1 MAKIQK
7 TSGVTKAAIKRKSAQ
22 TLPNNPTEAGYKA
35 ADIRNAFFRPI
46 TDDENS
52 VLSELDRVIHEVNLI
67 VNHDR
72 PFDYITSVAGVNYH
86 GSYGLIYQFTNGLAS
101 IVDYEGSE
109 TDLILPSVVSFEG
122 VDYSV
127 VKIGENAFKGKTITN
142 IEISST
148 ISDVGSNAFKDTFL
162 TKVVLNGET
171 NVYYS
176 RFENPTNIEF
186 IAPAQYKSYYDSR
199 LNQNKSLTY
208 FNTIASVKND
218 LYQEHLNIDTKQ
230 DKLKSGTN
238 IQTIN
243 GRNILQPGNYEIIKA
258 NPVLS
263 GTEEALSAVKIDGES
278 YSVFS
283 ESDADAKY
291 LKKTDDYATQSFV
304 KSMLSSVYKVKGS
317 VASYENL
324 PSTKETGD
332 VYNVVDTGMNY
343 VWNGEEWDSLG
354 GLFDISGVMPAY
366 TINSLSDIASIPS
379 TGKRVVY
386 IGGNA
391 SSSVAITLPT
401 TVNEIDFNGST
412 ITLEVGNSA
421 EFNVAIIGHAY
432 CTIKNL
438 NLIVNLHLKSEVNYS
453 MINGFDG
460 VENVRV
466 TINKAA
472 DSATAAS
479 GQIVRG
485 FYSCDHLANCKVE
498 HNFTTANASPQTV
511 AYAYCNYLVWCRLSG
526 YTTFGFAECN
536 YLTNCA
542 VYKGVAESPYYNCN
556 DLTNCTYYE
565 GENQISKSTVS
576 KLTVGGSPLDII
588 PQFNSDSNSKAYVKP
603 AGGTGIALIEIS
615 QSQEDSL
622 SIACRTSDG
631 RLRGKRATSGYDL
644 TPLIQ
649 VNEELAKKVDKV
661 TGKGLSTN
669 DFTDTEK
676 TKLAGIETGAEV
688 NEIDTIKAGSNVTV
702 SKSGKT
708 VTISATGGSGG
719 GSDTTVVANPT
730 LTGSETNLSGLQV
743 GDTKYGIKA
752 LKVTIW

>member
-86 GSYGLIYQFTNGLAS
+86 GSYGLIYQFTNDSAS
-101 IVDYEGSE
+101 IVDYEGAE

-127 VKIGENAFKGKTITN
+127 IKIGENAFKGKPITS
-142 IEISST
+142 IEISSSIT
-148 ISDVGSNAFKDTFL
+148 DVGSNAFKETSL
-162 TKVVLNGET
+162 TKVVLNGRT
-171 NVYYS
+171 NVWY
-176 RFENPTNIEF
+176 FNFVNPTNIVF
-186 IAPAQYKSYYDSR
+186 IAPAQYKSFYDSR
-199 LNQNKSLTY
+199 LSQYKSLTY
-208 FNTIASVKND
+208 IDTVSSVKEE
-218 LYQEHLNIDTKQ
+218 LWGEKSNINTKQ

-238 IQTIN
+238 IQQIN
-243 GRNILQPGNYEIIKA
+243 GRDILQPGNYEIIKA

-263 GTEEALSAVKIDGES
+263 GTEEELSAVKIDGKS

-283 ESDADAKY
+283 ESGADAKY

-354 GLFDISGVMPAY
+354 GIFDISGFMPAY

-386 IGGNA
+386 TGGNA
-391 SSSVAITLPT
+391 SSSVAIPLPT

-421 EFNVAIIGHAY
+421 DFNVGIIGHAH
-432 CTIKNL
+432 CIIKNL
-438 NLIVNLHLKSEVNYS
+438 NLIVNLHLKSGVDYS
-453 MINGFDG
+453 MIKGFGG
-460 VENVRV
+460 VENVSL

-485 FYSCDHLANCKVE
+485 FYSCDHLINCKVD
-498 HNFTTANASPQTV
+498 HNYTTVNVAPQTV
-511 AYAYCNYLVWCRLSG
+511 AYAYCNYLIWCRISG
-526 YTTFGFAECN
+526 NTAFGFA
-536 YLTNCA
+536 NCIRLVDCD
-542 VYKGVAESPYYNCN
+542 VYQNASDEPYRLCKNLI
-556 DLTNCTYYE
+556 DCTYYE
-565 GENQISKSTVS
+565 SGNQISTTVID
-576 KLTVGGSPLDII
+576 KLSVGGSPLDII
-588 PQFNSDSNSKAYVKP
+588 PQANNDSDSKAYVKP
-603 AGGTGIALIEIS
+603 AGGTGIALIKIS
-615 QSQEDSL
+615 HSTVGD
-622 SIACRTSDG
+622 SIARRLSG
-631 RLRGKRATSGYDL
+631 GQLRGNIASNEYDL
-644 TPLIQ
+644 VPLKQ
-649 VNEELAKKVDKV
+649 VNE
-661 TGKGLSTN
+661 
-669 DFTDTEK
+669 
-676 TKLAGIETGAEV
+676 KLNGV
-688 NEIDTIKAGSNVTV
+688 
-702 SKSGKT
+702 
-708 VTISATGGSGG
+708 
-719 GSDTTVVANPT
+719 
-730 LTGSETNLSGLQV
+730 
-743 GDTKYGIKA
+743 KA
-752 LKVTIW
+752 LKVTVW